1 MTDLSP
7 HPLAVVNLVV
17 CGAILVV
24 CICRLSAC
32 HAGVAPLVRLK
43 YTSLLSGALAYG
55 FQPLLFATWPTP
67 GGVFFAATVL
77 LWLFCSRRRWRV
89 GPRKKQ
95 AQAQRRWGLC
105 KGSEI
110 VPQD

>member
-1 MTDLSP
+1 MIDMTP
-7 HPLAVVNLVV
+7 TPLAIVNMVV

-67 GGVFFAATVL
+67 GGVFFATTVL
-77 LWLFCSRRRWRV
+77 LGLFCSRRRWSV
-89 GPRKKQ
+89 GPPEETVTGP
-95 AQAQRRWGLC
+95 APLG
-105 KGSEI
+105 
-110 VPQD
+110 PM